1 MAANNKYDAEYIRY
15 FAGVDALYIPS
26 YCGYASKAQ
35 YSPVK
40 GKPRPP
46 CYNDPTSTLSPLPS
60 TSTLYPYP
68 LPLPSTPT
76 LYPLPPLPLPSTPLP
91 VAGKSVLFARNHNN
105 PRAIFAGAHAAARR
119 AG

>member
-76 LYPLPPLPLPSTPLP
+76 LYPLNPSQVSRSSSRATTTTRAPSSPAHTPPPDEP
-91 VAGKSVLFARNHNN
+91 VRG
-105 PRAIFAGAHAAARR
+105 
-119 AG
+119 